1 MHIFLDESG
10 DLGFDFKNKSPS
22 KYFVITLLACS
33 DKCAIDTFKSAV
45 KKTLKNKINHNKK
58 KKTDNELKANGTF
71 YHVKKYFY
79 KYTHDN
85 NNWHLYSI
93 VLNKQALLKN
103 LDKKPDIKHLYN
115 FMSRKIIEKVPFTN
129 SLSRVELVVDRS
141 KTTEEIKI
149 FNEYLSNHLAGYLPL
164 NAQLIIDHIHSCN
177 NACLQ
182 AVDLFSGGIFTK
194 YEHEDSIWYDDFCHR
209 IKAEEQI

>member
-10 DLGFDFKNKSPS
+10 DLGFDFENKSPS

-33 DKCAIDTFKSAV
+33 DKYTVDNFRSAV
-45 KKTLKNKINHNKK
+45 KKTLKNKVNHNK
-58 KKTDNELKANGTF
+58 KKTDNELKASKALNKT
-71 YHVKKYFY
+71 KKYFY
-79 KYTHDN
+79 GYIHDN

-93 VLNKQALLKN
+93 VLNKQALLKS
-103 LDKKPDIKHLYN
+103 LDKKPDVKHLYN
-115 FMSRKIIEKVPFTN
+115 FMARKIIEKIPFDN
-129 SLSRVELVVDRS
+129 SLPKVELVVDRS
-141 KTTEEIKI
+141 KTTKEIKI
-149 FNEYLSNHLAGYLPL
+149 FNEYLSNHLSGYLPL
-164 NAQLIIDHIHSCN
+164 NTQLIIDHIHSCS